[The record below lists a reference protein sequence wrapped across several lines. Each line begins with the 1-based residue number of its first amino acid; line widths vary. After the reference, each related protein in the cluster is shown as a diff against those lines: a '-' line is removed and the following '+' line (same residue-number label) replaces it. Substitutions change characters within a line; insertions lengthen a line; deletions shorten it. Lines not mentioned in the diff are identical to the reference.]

1 MSMTQYNIATTVKKK
16 KKSFIVLKTHFWA
29 LLELNMLE

>member
-1 MSMTQYNIATTVKKK
+1 MSMTQYNIVTTVKIKNK
-16 KKSFIVLKTHFWA
+16 AFIVLKTHLWA